1 MIEHLFA
8 EFASTALMIVFGVG
22 VHCDETLKGSKY
34 RGSGHM
40 FAITTW
46 SFGIS
51 VCLFIFGGVCMNP
64 AMALCQSIVGLVP
77 WSSLVPY
84 VIAEMLG
91 GIAGACMA
99 WFIYADDFKASEFE
113 VDPVAIRNIFST
125 NPTTE
130 SYNLPRNFAIEAFDT
145 FVFLTGILCIA
156 ANVGENTM
164 MLGIGTRRAT
174 LAPASPIRFSPLPTK
189 PTTTGSTACWSPAS
203 PPLWARSQQPCSP
216 RWSWASP
223 SRALSRTIRHRAG
236 KERPQRHP
244 VRCRRSFLIRGPY
257 SPRRRA

>member
-1 MIEHLFA
+1 MFEHLFA

-164 MLGIGTRRAT
+164 MLGIGVG
-174 LAPASPIRFSPLPTK
+174 F
-189 PTTTGSTACWSPAS
+189 WSG
-203 PPLWARSQQPCSP
+203 R
-216 RWSWASP
+216 
-223 SRALSRTIRHRAG
+223 
-236 KERPQRHP
+236 
-244 VRCRRSFLIRGPY
+244 
-257 SPRRRA
+257 